1 VSVEAVT
8 GRYGM
13 PVSDRIYLHIGV
25 PKSGTSYVQRRLLAN
40 KEQLAQEA
48 GLLFP
53 GQNWG
58 DQVLA
63 VRDLRRIRGG
73 RDRRGAWK
81 RLRQEMAAWSGTSV
95 ISMEWLCAADRATIE
110 RIVADVAPAQVDV
123 VVTARDLGR
132 TVAAAWQE
140 YLQNRREWTWEDFLT
155 QLGSPTSR
163 ETPAGSHFWGQQDLT
178 DIVERWAGVVG
189 AEHTHVVTLPHP
201 GAGPDVLWER
211 MAQVLGFDPAR
222 FCAEGVLNVNES
234 LGLQSAEIM
243 RRVNPLTRRDGL
255 GYTEYRSGFKQA
267 LGKDVLAHRRSQ
279 ESRVAVPPEQQ
290 GWIREV
296 AARHQASIA
305 ASGAHVVGD
314 LADLEPVF
322 APGRQPSDVPA
333 EELLDTA
340 AEALNEVSQR
350 WLAARTDLRH
360 AEAREE
366 RLSAELAA
374 ARARLAEVEAH
385 PVRFAVR
392 RRAEGLR
399 GLPARLPS
407 RVRARL
413 RGGVAR

>member
-1 VSVEAVT
+1 
-8 GRYGM
+8 M
-13 PVSDRIYLHIGV
+13 SDRIFLHIGV

-81 RLRQEMAAWSGTSV
+81 RLRQEMAAWPGASV
-95 ISMEWLCAADRATIE
+95 VSMEWLCAADEKTIE
-110 RIVADVAPAQVDV
+110 RIVADVAPAQVEV
-123 VVTARDLGR
+123 VITARDLGR

-140 YLQNRREWTWEDFLT
+140 YLQNRREWAWQDFLT
-155 QLGSPTSR
+155 QLGSPTTR
-163 ETPAGSHFWGQQDLT
+163 ETPAGSHFWAQQDLT
-178 DIVERWAGVVG
+178 DIVTRWSGIVG

-201 GAGPDVLWER
+201 GADPGVLWER
-211 MAQVLGFDPAR
+211 MAQVLGFDAAR
-222 FCAEGVLNVNES
+222 FAEEGERDANES
-234 LGLQSAEIM
+234 LGLQSAELM

-267 LGKDVLAHRRSQ
+267 LGKDVLAHRRRL
-279 ESRVAVPPEQQ
+279 ESRVAVPADQQ

-314 LADLEPVF
+314 LGDLAPIFAD
-322 APGRQPSDVPA
+322 GRQPAEVPA
-333 EELLDTA
+333 EEILDTA
-340 AEALNEVSQR
+340 AEALNEVAQR
-350 WLAARTDLRH
+350 WLATRTELRH
-360 AEAREE
+360 AEARERE
-366 RLSAELAA
+366 LSAALAA
-374 ARARLAEVEAH
+374 AQARVAELEAQ

-392 RRAEGLR
+392 RGAEGLR
-399 GLPARLPS
+399 EVPD

-413 RGGVAR
+413 RGGAER

>member
-1 VSVEAVT
+1 
-8 GRYGM
+8 M

-53 GQNWG
+53 GQTWG

-63 VRDLRRIRGG
+63 VRDLRKIRGG

-81 RLRQEMAAWSGTSV
+81 RLRQEMAAWPGASV
-95 ISMEWLCAADRATIE
+95 VSMEWLCAADEATIE
-110 RIVADVAPAQVDV
+110 RIVSDVAPAQVEV

-155 QLGSPTSR
+155 QLGSPNTR
-163 ETPAGSHFWGQQDLT
+163 ETPAGSHFWAQQDLT
-178 DIVERWAGVVG
+178 DIIARWSAAVG
-189 AEHTHVVTLPHP
+189 PEHTHVVTLPHP

-211 MAQVLGFDPAR
+211 MAQVLGFDAAH
-222 FCAEGVLNVNES
+222 FSAEGERDANES

-267 LGKDVLAHRRSQ
+267 LGKDVLAHRRGL

-296 AARHQASIA
+296 AARHMASVA
-305 ASGAHVVGD
+305 ASGAHLVGD
-314 LADLEPVF
+314 LTDLEPVF
-322 APGRQPSDVPA
+322 TPGRQPSEVPA
-333 EELLDTA
+333 EEILDTA

-350 WLAARTDLRH
+350 WLAARI
-360 AEAREE
+360 EARQLAARE
-366 RLSAELAA
+366 RELSDELAA
-374 ARARLAEVEAH
+374 AQARVAELEAA
-385 PVRFAVR
+385 PLRFAVR
-392 RRAEGLR
+392 RGAEGLR
-399 GLPARLPS
+399 GAPGRF
-407 RVRARL
+407 RARL
-413 RGGVAR
+413 GGARR

>member
-1 VSVEAVT
+1 
-8 GRYGM
+8 M
-13 PVSDRIYLHIGV
+13 SDRIYLHIGV

-53 GQNWG
+53 GQTWG

-73 RDRRGAWK
+73 RNRRGAWR

-95 ISMEWLCAADRATIE
+95 VSMEWLCAADQATIE
-110 RIVADVAPAQVDV
+110 RIVTDLAPAQVEV

-155 QLGSPTSR
+155 QLGSPSSR
-163 ETPAGSHFWGQQDLT
+163 ETPAGSHFWAQQDLT

-189 AEHTHVVTLPHP
+189 PEHTHVVTLPHP

-211 MAQVLGFDPAR
+211 MAQVLGFDPAH
-222 FCAEGVLNVNES
+222 FSAEGVRDANES

-255 GYTEYRSGFKQA
+255 GYTAYRSGFKQA

-290 GWIREV
+290 GWIRD
-296 AARHQASIA
+296 AAERHRASLA
-305 ASGAHVVGD
+305 AAGVHVVGD

-322 APGRQPSDVPA
+322 APGRQPSEVPA

-340 AEALNEVSQR
+340 TEALNEVSQR
-350 WLAARTDLRH
+350 WLAARTELHRVQ
-360 AEAREE
+360 AREE
-366 RLSAELAA
+366 RLSAALAS
-374 ARARLAEVEAH
+374 ARARVAEIEAH

-392 RRAEGLR
+392 RRADDLR
-399 GLPARLPS
+399 GLPARLPAGL
-407 RVRARL
+407 RARL
-413 RGGVAR
+413 RRTVGR